1 MRNIENLTI
10 PRNRV
15 DEILA
20 RYGITASTSPS
31 TLWSAAWKAQKQKL
45 WKAFFHK
52 QLKRLR
58 RKNSTNGQQEIL
70 SAYSAQWQKKA
81 FSRYEPK
88 TTPGGAPW
96 EWGDLKWTI
105 SNEGGAAIR
114 LVYLEEV
121 LRNLNPASVL
131 EVGAGN
137 GINLLMLASR
147 FPEISFAGVEPTEG
161 GFRTAQAVIQEGVLP
176 ESLVQFAP
184 FAVQSTSSVAGIRMV
199 QESAQKLS
207 FPTASVDVVMTSLA
221 LEQMEQ
227 IRHEAL
233 TEIARVAKDW
243 VVMLEPFREVNSKG
257 LKRLYVDTY
266 DYFQGAIS
274 ELKDYGMQVEK
285 IYFDMPHKSILGTAL
300 VIARR
305 VR

>member
-1 MRNIENLTI
+1 MRNIENSTI
-10 PRNRV
+10 PRNRI

-20 RYGITASTSPS
+20 RYDIAASTSPS
-31 TLWSAAWKAQKQKL
+31 ALWSSAWKAQKQKL
-45 WKAFFHK
+45 WKAFFQK

-58 RKNSTNGQQEIL
+58 RKNSTNGQEEIL

-88 TTPGGAPW
+88 ASTGGAPW

-114 LVYLEEV
+114 LIYLEEV
-121 LRNLNPASVL
+121 LRNLNPTSVL

-147 FPEISFAGVEPTEG
+147 FPEIRFTGVEPTEG
-161 GFRTAQAVIQEGVLP
+161 GFLTAQAAIQEGVLP

-184 FAVQSTSSVAGIRMV
+184 FSIHSPASVASIRMV

-207 FPTASVDVVMTSLA
+207 FPEASMDVVMTSLA

-243 VVMLEPFREVNSKG
+243 VVMLEPFKEVNSKG

-305 VR
+305 IR